1 MKKKNVLAAVIAFAL
16 TVNGAVSAYA
26 DTGQANTV
34 NVGAVEDSVGTEV
47 NVSAEEHEQAEEQI
61 VRTAVSE
68 ENLPD
73 SLDAEKVIA
82 DGYVARLNSEEQSLS
97 EIVLEKEDGTRSLYL
112 FGENVKYIDGNG
124 EVADKSN
131 DAVRRGNAYVNEGN
145 DVEVVLP
152 ATLTTGIAITDDE
165 LNITMK
171 PLTDKIGRSLSP
183 AVKTADDTVVY
194 SDVFD
199 SSTDI
204 EYTYTYGGV
213 KENIILESYNG
224 KNSFDYEITTGG
236 LSLYEDKGAL
246 LLSDENGDV
255 KATLGE
261 VIVFSADNKNNTFG
275 KYKVEELEKNNRYK
289 VTMIVDRAYLTD
301 PDTKYP
307 VKIDPDVKS
316 TSYNLSIQD
325 MQVFKG
331 KDGKGTSE
339 TSAGYSGVSRVGWT
353 DWGACRTLIKLHSWT
368 ENKERTNAL
377 IKKHITRSWQIISA
391 YVEIRD
397 VMCQN
402 VRTPIACAQF
412 KGNTW
417 SENNQKTWNN
427 LKAGNAGTPVS
438 IYKPSNK
445 SDKSK
450 SYNVIGDG
458 GESMRANEGYG
469 NQWYAWNI
477 TGIVKNWMNDQSN
490 MDRGLVFKT
499 AGTML
504 EESSTYAKY
513 MKTFSSMQG
522 NTDYKPYFVIN
533 YKSNGCREVS
543 SEPATNT
550 RNINCQMYA
559 FNLAKEYNNK
569 VIDCYFTNNERAK
582 FLSNSINTNEAL
594 KLAKSAMKRF
604 IADVYSGTDCYE
616 IADTNNEGYKYEL
629 KKNEWLVCMRVG
641 LMHYNGNTFYDY
653 HFWYRAK
660 NGDWY
665 NKHGWTNASEC
676 VGEDIINPSTADN
689 SSGWKCN
696 LDKYNSDTVYY
707 VVKSK

>member
-689 SSGWKCN
+689 SIGWKCN

>member
-34 NVGAVEDSVGTEV
+34 SVGAVEDSVGTEV
-47 NVSAEEHEQAEEQI
+47 NVSAEEHEKAEEQI

-73 SLDAEKVIA
+73 SLDAETIIA

-676 VGEDIINPSTADN
+676 VGKDIINPSTADN